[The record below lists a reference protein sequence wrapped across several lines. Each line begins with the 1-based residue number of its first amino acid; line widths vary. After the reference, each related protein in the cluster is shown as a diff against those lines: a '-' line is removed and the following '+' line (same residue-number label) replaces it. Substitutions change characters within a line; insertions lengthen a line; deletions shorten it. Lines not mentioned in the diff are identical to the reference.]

1 MLMSV
6 RNLVAGY
13 GAIRI
18 VAGVSFDLAAG
29 RTLAV
34 LGRNGV
40 GKTTLLRSLVGLA
53 ERFSGE
59 VLIDD
64 RPLPVRDPRRAAR
77 LGMAFVPDNRGVF
90 PRLTVAENMRLAR
103 LVAYGR
109 ARVDPFDIFP
119 DLVERA
125 DQAAGTLSGGQQQQL
140 AIGRALASG
149 PRLLIL
155 DELSQGLQPSIVKS
169 LADALRRVTREFGL
183 ALLMVEQNPDL
194 AMSICEN
201 VIVLQRGEIVAAG
214 ASQRLASDPRLREL
228 LIV

>member
-1 MLMSV
+1 
-6 RNLVAGY
+6 
-13 GAIRI
+13 
-18 VAGVSFDLAAG
+18 
-29 RTLAV
+29 
-34 LGRNGV
+34 
-40 GKTTLLRSLVGLA
+40 
-53 ERFSGE
+53 
-59 VLIDD
+59 VLIDGG
-64 RPLPVRDPRRAAR
+64 PVPARDPRRAAH

-103 LVAYGR
+103 LVAYGP
-109 ARVDPFDIFP
+109 APVDPFDIFP

-140 AIGRALASG
+140 AIGRALATA

-155 DELSQGLQPSIVKS
+155 DELSQGLQPSIVKG
-169 LADALRRVTREFGL
+169 LANALRRVTREFGV

-201 VIVLQRGEIVAAG
+201 VIVMQRGEIVAAG
-214 ASQRLASDPRLREL
+214 ESQRLASDPSLKEL